1 MKRSSNPFLFLFFVR
16 ARSSASLA
24 KSVIH
29 TGVSGSVRV
38 SVHSR
43 VPCSR
48 VPCLTLGLWL
58 CPEKPTHCISPHA
71 CWPSFTENNTR
82 LSPLPSPTLALN
94 LDSQEALCWE
104 PIQCCRSNSDLMSV
118 AASHDFFTHQRC
130 FHVLL

>member
-1 MKRSSNPFLFLFFVR
+1 MKRSSNPFFFFFFFKR
-16 ARSSASLA
+16 TI
-24 KSVIH
+24 KCKFNQSVIP
-29 TGVSGSVRV
+29 TGVSGSVHV

-43 VPCSR
+43 ACSR
-48 VPCLTLGLWL
+48 VPCLALGLWL

-104 PIQCCRSNSDLMSV
+104 PIQCCRSNSNLMSM
-118 AASHDFFTHQRC
+118 AASHDFFTHQIW
-130 FHVLL
+130 FHILL